1 VADLRDPSVN
11 HEWLWTV
18 GSVQGEV
25 VPPCDYSLC
34 VRLRL
39 GACITDGPQ
48 ICSCC
53 GDAVIDSKAI
63 HSSCCA
69 LCKSTAGHNAVCD
82 AVLDAVHLADPIAYA
97 EAAGLIPSRP
107 TLRPADMFSAA
118 ALPVGQAALD
128 IGIMSPHALGAG
140 SDCCEAMH
148 AKRIECYAMQFDEL
162 SMQGVR
168 YRPLAMSCYGRL
180 HPETARVLV
189 DVCQKAVRRHGFAEH
204 LPILQR
210 LQQVIGARLQVRLA
224 TMARSCLPRLSRDEL
239 QVLLCGVGLADRAG
253 EDDVASGDG

>member
-1 VADLRDPSVN
+1 MADLRDPSVN

-18 GSVQGEV
+18 GSAQGEV

-39 GACITDGPQ
+39 GACIADGPQ
-48 ICSCC
+48 ICNCC

-69 LCKSTAGHNAVCD
+69 LGKSTAGHNAVRD
-82 AVLDAVHLADPIAYA
+82 AILDAVHLADPAAHA
-97 EAAGLIPSRP
+97 EASGLIPSRP
-107 TLRPADMFSAA
+107 TLRPADIFTAA
-118 ALPVGQAALD
+118 ALPGGQAALD

-148 AKRIECYAMQFDEL
+148 AKKIACYAMHFDEL
-162 SMQGVR
+162 SVQGVR

-180 HPETARVLV
+180 HPETARVL
-189 DVCQKAVRRHGFAEH
+189 DDICQKVARRHGFAEH

-210 LQQVIGARLQVRLA
+210 LHQVIGARLQSRLA
-224 TMARSCLPRLSRDEL
+224 SMARCCLPRLSRGEL
-239 QVLLCGVGLADRAG
+239 LVVRARQTWRT
-253 EDDVASGDG
+253 